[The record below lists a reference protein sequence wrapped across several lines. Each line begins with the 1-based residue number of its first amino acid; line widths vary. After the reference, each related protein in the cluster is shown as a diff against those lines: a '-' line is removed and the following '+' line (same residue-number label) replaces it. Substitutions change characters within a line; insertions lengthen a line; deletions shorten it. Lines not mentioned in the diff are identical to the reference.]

1 LEKLSKRD
9 NFEVNPRLTL
19 IVAVCEAHTKK
30 FDVKTKG
37 VLNVGRIE
45 TRGIP
50 DFHVPAEKMVSN
62 FTWKYILVSI
72 AIYWVTSISETHAD
86 CIFHIFI
93 ITLTF

>member
-1 LEKLSKRD
+1 VKHIR
-9 NFEVNPRLTL
+9 
-19 IVAVCEAHTKK
+19 KK

-50 DFHVPAEKMVSN
+50 DFHVPAEKNGQQLHIEIYS
-62 FTWKYILVSI
+62 VSI

-93 ITLTF
+93 VTLTF

>member
-50 DFHVPAEKMVSN
+50 DFHVPAEKNGQQLHMEIYSGIHRN
-62 FTWKYILVSI
+62 LLGYI
-72 AIYWVTSISETHAD
+72 YFRNP
-86 CIFHIFI
+86 C
-93 ITLTF
+93 

>member
-1 LEKLSKRD
+1 VKHIR
-9 NFEVNPRLTL
+9 
-19 IVAVCEAHTKK
+19 KK

-62 FTWKYILVSI
+62 FT
-72 AIYWVTSISETHAD
+72 
-86 CIFHIFI
+86 
-93 ITLTF
+93 